1 MSCALSIRFT
11 PAAAA
16 TVRVLM
22 YRPRKALKIT
32 SAQQS
37 APAPTFFKLVLFS
50 VTTNMPF
57 PPTRFVL
64 KRIYGAGRGIIT
76 ALRQIHF
83 PAQESFEK
91 VVSSAKKS
99 LEKVAILAKKSLEK
113 VIYIFY
119 NRCSIIYFRESETV
133 C

>member
-1 MSCALSIRFT
+1 
-11 PAAAA
+11 
-16 TVRVLM
+16 
-22 YRPRKALKIT
+22 
-32 SAQQS
+32 
-37 APAPTFFKLVLFS
+37 
-50 VTTNMPF
+50 MPF

-99 LEKVAILAKKSLEK
+99 LEKV
-113 VIYIFY
+113 IYIFY